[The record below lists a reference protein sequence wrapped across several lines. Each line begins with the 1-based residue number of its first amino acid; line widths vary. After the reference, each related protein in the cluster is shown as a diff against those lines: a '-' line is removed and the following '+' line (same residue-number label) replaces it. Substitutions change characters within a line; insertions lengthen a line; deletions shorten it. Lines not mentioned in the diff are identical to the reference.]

1 MDRKWW
7 TLVVVCAATFMLLLD
22 VTIVVVALPDIQSSL
37 RTDFGEVQWVTDAYA
52 LSLAALL
59 LTSGS
64 LADRFGRR
72 RLFLVGLVVFT
83 AGSVLC
89 AAAGSPAMLIWSR
102 AAQGVGG
109 SILFSTS
116 LALLATNFHGRE
128 RGVAFGAW
136 GAITG
141 VSTALGPLLG
151 GLITSGISWR
161 GVFWV
166 NLPIG
171 IAAIALTAVRVD
183 ESRSP
188 HPTRPDWPG
197 FATFTLGLVA
207 LVYGLIRAGQEG
219 WSDGRAWACFAIA
232 VVALGVFVALE
243 ARLAHPMFDLG
254 LFRIPTFVGGSTAAF
269 AMNGSL
275 FAMILYLTVYLQDDL
290 GYSALQAG
298 LRLLPIFAT
307 SMVAATVAGRVSSHV
322 PVRLLI
328 GPGLLLVGI
337 GLLLM
342 TRVDDHTS
350 WSVLVPGFLVAGL
363 GSGMVNPPLAS
374 TAVGVVPV
382 HRSGMASGVNTT
394 FRQIGIAVGIAAYGT
409 LYASS
414 LRQGHTVA
422 HALDRLFVVA
432 GSAAVIGGLLALTL
446 IRSRDF
452 VAHTPAREHREPVT
466 EPAAS

>member
-1 MDRKWW
+1 MNRKWW
-7 TLVVVCAATFMLLLD
+7 TLAVVCAATFMLLLD
-22 VTIVVVALPDIQSSL
+22 VTIVVVALPDIQTSL
-37 RTDFGEVQWVTDAYA
+37 KTDFGEVQWVTDAYA

-59 LTSGS
+59 LTSGV

-72 RLFLVGLVVFT
+72 RLFLVGMVVFT
-83 AGSVLC
+83 LGSALC
-89 AAAGSPAMLIWSR
+89 AAAQSPAMLIWSR

-116 LALLATNFHGRE
+116 LALLATTFHGRE
-128 RGVAFGAW
+128 RGVAFGSW
-136 GAITG
+136 GAVTG

-171 IAAIALTAVRVD
+171 IVAIALAVARVQ

-188 HPTRPDWPG
+188 HPSRPDWGG
-197 FATFTLGLVA
+197 FATLTIGLFT
-207 LVYGLIRAGQEG
+207 LVYGLIRAGQDG
-219 WSDGRAWACFAIA
+219 WSEGRVWVCFAVA
-232 VVALGVFVALE
+232 VVALAAFVAVE
-243 ARLAHPMFDLG
+243 ARHSHPMFDLG
-254 LFRIPTFVGGSTAAF
+254 LLRTPTFVGGSAAAF

-275 FAMILYLTVYLQDDL
+275 FAMVLYLTVYLQNDL

-307 SMVAATVAGRVSSHV
+307 SMVAATVAGRISSHV
-322 PVRLLI
+322 PVRLLV
-328 GPGLLLVGI
+328 GPGLLLVGA

-342 TRVDDHTS
+342 TRIGEHTT
-350 WSVLVPGFLVAGL
+350 WTALVPGFLVAGL
-363 GSGMVNPPLAS
+363 GSGLVNPPLAS

-382 HRSGMASGVNTT
+382 HRSGMASGVNST
-394 FRQIGIAVGIAAYGT
+394 FRQVGIAVGIAAYGT
-409 LYASS
+409 LYGSS
-414 LRQGHTVA
+414 LRSHHTVA
-422 HALDRLFVVA
+422 HALDQLFLVSGAVAVV
-432 GSAAVIGGLLALTL
+432 GGLLALAL

-452 VAHTPAREHREPVT
+452 VAHGPARPTPAETTSV
-466 EPAAS
+466 S